1 MVLMPIYLEYFLQKQ
16 NHELRNTKSNRTQ
29 LPSENRTKLIPARKS
44 TLFQAEE
51 FVLAKQTKSPTS
63 KIKLPQKVSAFPF
76 SLVRI

>member
-1 MVLMPIYLEYFLQKQ
+1 MPIYLEYFLQKQ

-51 FVLAKQTKSPTS
+51 FVLQ
-63 KIKLPQKVSAFPF
+63 KLPQ
-76 SLVRI
+76 

>member
-1 MVLMPIYLEYFLQKQ
+1 MPIYLEYFLQKQ

-51 FVLAKQTKSPTS
+51 FVLQ
-63 KIKLPQKVSAFPF
+63 KLPQKVSAFPF